1 MSKTIL
7 VIEDNEDNMALIT
20 QLLESAGYTVEKAV
34 TGMEGFEKTLELRP
48 DIILLD
54 IQLPDIEGTEVL
66 QKIRSHKE
74 IENIAIVAVT
84 SYAMTGDREKLLA
97 AGCTGYIEKPID
109 PFRILEELEL
119 ILRSKNENSYS

>member
-74 IENIAIVAVT
+74 IENVAIVAVT
-84 SYAMTGDREKLLA
+84 SYAMTWDREKLLA

>member
-74 IENIAIVAVT
+74 IENVAIVAVT